1 MGGKVIRRCVI
12 GAVLIILG
20 AGATVWGQTGASA
33 VPAPAAIHPAA
44 ARTAPVPAASAVPVS
59 PRQAQAL
66 ADADQLLALAQQ
78 LKVEVDKT
86 NRYMLSLKAIRKA
99 EDIEKLAKNLQQQ
112 IRRE

>member
-1 MGGKVIRRCVI
+1 MRGKVIRGCAI
-12 GAVLIILG
+12 GAVLSILG
-20 AGATVWGQTGASA
+20 AGATVWGQTAASA
-33 VPAPAAIHPAA
+33 GPAPAVHPAA